1 MDNLVWSTE
10 KRLIKELIP
19 LEKNPFGK
27 VKKDGRKRLQEKIK
41 KLGIFEIP
49 TIDFENTLL
58 TFNKRHYALMTLG
71 RGEEEIDV
79 RIPNR
84 LLTDIER
91 KEIIL
96 ASNVHEGEW
105 EKDIL
110 LADYADI
117 DNDFMGMDD
126 DFFKVD
132 IPETEDETEAEF
144 PIVQKFSEKYDAVVI
159 IVDNEIDRNCLFTML
174 GLNTEKCYKTQRTGV
189 SQVISFK
196 QFLDYTNKA

>member
-1 MDNLVWSTE
+1 MEHLAWRTE
-10 KRLIKELIP
+10 KRLVKDLQP

-27 VKKDGRKRLQEKIK
+27 IKKDGRKRLQEKIK
-41 KLGIFEIP
+41 KLGVFEIP
-49 TIDFENTLL
+49 TIDVDNTLL
-58 TFNKRHYALMTLG
+58 SFNKRHFALMALG

-79 RIPNR
+79 RTPNR
-84 LLTDIER
+84 PLTDQER

-117 DNDFMGMDD
+117 DNEFMGMDE
-126 DFFKVD
+126 DFFCVD
-132 IPETEDETEAEF
+132 VPDLDEEPEAEF

-159 IVDNEIDRNCLFTML
+159 VVDNEIDRNCFFTML
-174 GLNTEKCYKTQRTGV
+174 GLDAEKCYKTQRTGV

-196 QFLDYTNKA
+196 KFLDHCNKA